1 MNNREMAT
9 VILAAAFLMFVI
21 VYPKTRASLPPI
33 LRQLSHP
40 KIAGPLLA
48 YALSL
53 AGFVRLA
60 ARVEL
65 WVPDLLADTIFWFFL
80 SGIVWL
86 FSITEAGKEEHLIRG
101 RVLRTLTL
109 AAFFEF
115 FINLKPLALGWEI
128 VLQIFMTFLLM
139 VQVVAGS
146 KPEFRPAKR
155 LVDGLLLLIVGGLL
169 VYTMTTL
176 ISAWQPGDEALLIRK
191 LLLPVWLTLS
201 SVPFIFLL
209 ALWAAYETL
218 LLRAFFLND
227 KHRPGWRP
235 LLGLLSALRSNFVD
249 INQFTGHHLRTAV
262 QSGSFRE
269 ARAAVAQFRAER
281 QADLDRRAAARTRLL
296 QDAGAAGADEDNRR
310 LDRREFAET
319 KAALEWLAT
328 SHMGW
333 YGRESRYQADL
344 LERLGD
350 FDRQSLPAEHGIH
363 MRVSKDG
370 QCWYAYRQTITGW
383 FLGIGADGPP
393 PNQWV
398 YAGHKEPRG
407 FPGQGREWLNHLT
420 GSSKEWLPEDKT

>member
-1 MNNREMAT
+1 MNNREIAT
-9 VILAAAFLMFVI
+9 VILAAAFFMFVI
-21 VYPKTRASLPPI
+21 VYPKTRACLPPI

-40 KIAGPLLA
+40 KIAGPLIA

-53 AGFVRLA
+53 AGFVWMA

-86 FSITEAGKEEHLIRG
+86 FNITEAAKETHFIRR

-128 VLQIFMTFLLM
+128 VLQLVLSFLLM
-139 VQVVAGS
+139 MQVVAGS
-146 KPEFRPAKR
+146 KPEFRPAKQ

-169 VYTMTTL
+169 IYTVTTL
-176 ISAWQPGDEALLIRK
+176 ISDWHAGDEALLIRK
-191 LLLPVWLTLS
+191 LLLPIWLTLAS
-201 SVPFIFLL
+201 IPFIYLM
-209 ALWAAYETL
+209 ALWAGYETL

-235 LLGLLSALRSNFVD
+235 LLGLFTALRSNFVD
-249 INQFTGHHLRTAV
+249 IDQFAGHRLRAAV

-281 QADLDRRAAARTRLL
+281 QADLDRRAAARTRLI
-296 QDAGAAGADEDNRR
+296 QNAGIAGTDEDDRR

-328 SHMGW
+328 CHMGW
-333 YGRESRYQADL
+333 YRRESRYQADL
-344 LERLGD
+344 LMRLGD
-350 FDRQSLPAEHGIH
+350 FERQGLPAEHGIR
-363 MRVSKDG
+363 MRVSKNG
-370 QCWYAYRQTITGW
+370 QSWYAYRQTITGW
-383 FLGIGADGPP
+383 FFGIGANGEP

-398 YAGHKEPRG
+398 YDGQKEPRG
-407 FPGQGREWLNHLT
+407 FPGQGREWLNNLT
-420 GSSKEWLPEDKT
+420 DSSKEWLPEDTT